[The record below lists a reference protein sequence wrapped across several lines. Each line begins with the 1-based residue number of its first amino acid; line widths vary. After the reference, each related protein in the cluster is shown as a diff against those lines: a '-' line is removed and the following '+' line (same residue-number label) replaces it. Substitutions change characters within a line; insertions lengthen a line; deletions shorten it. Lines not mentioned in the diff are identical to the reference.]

1 VKGLLLA
8 GGGLL
13 GLGLLVVLGLVAMQR
28 QDRRRAR
35 VAAVVGP
42 HWPAGLAPAPRRDLL
57 RAVAEGPWPAR
68 LAGVFGL
75 RLDRAAEYPI
85 RWWII
90 PLAAMPLARAAAGL
104 AALLGGDLLLLAT
117 PALWFLF
124 CRWGFGW
131 LDAKRIET
139 LFRQFPDA
147 LGMVTRAVRV
157 GIPVSE
163 AIRSVAREAPKETAA
178 EFQRIA
184 DRLSIGLPIDQALAE
199 TAHRNGVPEYRFFA
213 TALALQ
219 SQTGGGLGETLENL
233 AEVIR
238 KRVALKERGYALAA
252 EARTSAGILAAL
264 PFFTAGVLA
273 VLSPSYIVLLFN
285 DAGGQRILAAA
296 IGLLLTGILVMRSMI
311 KRSLS

>member
-1 VKGLLLA
+1 
-8 GGGLL
+8 
-13 GLGLLVVLGLVAMQR
+13 
-28 QDRRRAR
+28 
-35 VAAVVGP
+35 
-42 HWPAGLAPAPRRDLL
+42 LL

>member
-1 VKGLLLA
+1 MKGLLLA
-8 GGGLL
+8 GAGLL
-13 GLGLLVVLGLVAMQR
+13 GLGLLVALGFGVLR
-28 QDRRRAR
+28 HKDRWRAR
-35 VAAVVGP
+35 LVAVVGP
-42 HWPAGLAPAPRRDLL
+42 HWPAEALAPPRRDWL
-57 RAVAEGPWPAR
+57 REAAAGPWLLR
-68 LAGVFGL
+68 LAGLLGL
-75 RLDRAAEYPI
+75 RLDRVADYPV

-90 PLAAMPLARAAAGL
+90 PLVALPLARAAAGL
-104 AALLGGDLLLLAT
+104 AALLGGDLLLLAM
-117 PALWFLF
+117 PALWLLL

-131 LDAKRIET
+131 LDGRRMET

-147 LGMVTRAVRV
+147 LGLVTRAVRV
-157 GIPVSE
+157 GIPVAE
-163 AIRSVAREAPKETAA
+163 AIRAVAREAPRETAA

-273 VLSPSYIVLLFN
+273 VLSPAYVGMLFA
-285 DAGGQRILAAA
+285 DPDGQRILAAA
-296 IGLLLTGILVMRSMI
+296 IGLLLLGILVMRGMI
-311 KRSLS
+311 RQSLS

>member
-8 GGGLL
+8 GGGML
-13 GLGLLVVLGLVAMQR
+13 GLGLLVVLGLGALQR
-28 QDRRRAR
+28 QDRRQAR
-35 VAAVVGP
+35 VTAVAGP
-42 HWPAGLAPAPRRDLL
+42 HWPAGLVAPPRQDWL
-57 RAVAEGPWPAR
+57 RAVAEAPWLAR
-68 LAGVFGL
+68 LAAIFGL
-75 RLDRAAEYPI
+75 RLDRVAEYSI

-90 PLAAMPLARAAAGL
+90 PLAAMPVARAAAGL

-117 PALWFLF
+117 PVFWFFF
-124 CRWGFGW
+124 CHWAFGW
-131 LDAKRIET
+131 LDTRRIET

-163 AIRSVAREAPKETAA
+163 AIRSVARESPSETAA

-219 SQTGGGLGETLENL
+219 NQTGGGLGETLENL

-252 EARTSAGILAAL
+252 EARTSAGILAVL
-264 PFFTAGVLA
+264 PFFTVGILA
-273 VLSPSYIVLLFN
+273 VLSPGYVTMLFT

-296 IGLLLTGILVMRSMI
+296 IGLLLIGVLVMRSMI

>member
-1 VKGLLLA
+1 MKGLLFA
-8 GGGLL
+8 GAGAL
-13 GLGLLVVLGLVAMQR
+13 GLGLLVVLGLGALQR
-28 QDRRRAR
+28 QDRHRAR

-42 HWPAGLAPAPRRDLL
+42 HWPAGLAAPPRRGWLQGM
-57 RAVAEGPWPAR
+57 AEAPW
-68 LAGVFGL
+68 LASLTGIFGL
-75 RLDRAAEYPI
+75 QLDRAAEYPV

-90 PLAAMPLARAAAGL
+90 PLVALPAARAAAGL
-104 AALLGGDLLLLAT
+104 AALLGGDLLLLAA
-117 PALWFLF
+117 PVFWFCS
-124 CRWGFGW
+124 CRWAFAW
-131 LDAKRIET
+131 LDTRRVET

-178 EFQRIA
+178 EFRRIA

-219 SQTGGGLGETLENL
+219 NQTGGGLGETLENL

-238 KRVALKERGYALAA
+238 KRVALKERGHALAA
-252 EARTSAGILAAL
+252 EARTSAGILAIL
-264 PFFTAGVLA
+264 PFFTCGVLA
-273 VLSPSYIVLLFN
+273 VLSPGYIAMLFN
-285 DAGGQRILAAA
+285 DPGGQRVLSAA
-296 IGLLLTGILVMRSMI
+296 IGLLLIGILMMRSMI

>member
-1 VKGLLLA
+1 MKGLLLA
-8 GGGLL
+8 GAGLL
-13 GLGLLVVLGLVAMQR
+13 GLGLLVVLGLGALQR

-35 VAAVVGP
+35 VEVVVGP
-42 HWPAGLAPAPRRDLL
+42 HWPAGLIAPPRRNW
-57 RAVAEGPWPAR
+57 AWNAAEGPWLAR
-68 LAGVFGL
+68 LAGMFRL
-75 RLDRAAEYPI
+75 RLDRAVEYPV

-90 PLAAMPLARAAAGL
+90 PLVALPVARAAAGL
-104 AALLGGDLLLLAT
+104 VALLGGDLLLLAL
-117 PALWFLF
+117 PAFWFFF
-124 CRWGFGW
+124 CRWAFGW
-131 LDAKRIET
+131 LDVRRIET

-163 AIRSVAREAPKETAA
+163 AIRSVSREAPKETAA

-252 EARTSAGILAAL
+252 EARTSAAILAAL

-273 VLSPSYIVLLFN
+273 VLSPDYLSLLFT
-285 DAGGQRILAAA
+285 DPAGQRVLSAA
-296 IGLLLTGILVMRSMI
+296 IGLLLVGILVMRSMI